1 MKTTGVPR
9 HRASRRQ
16 RCPGPGP
23 RLRGRGP
30 RHVSQPFLATATPTP
45 PKPFC
50 AVLPGRPQP
59 RRPGVPSVCFGA
71 LRQSTSEAGSADSRT
86 PHPLLRGVGRAC
98 VLDSS
103 PVKCLLSVSGGSE
116 ACRPGPALRGLE
128 VGACGPRPPFSVA
141 VAGRAGE
148 GRERTR
154 PRPQTGRRLLLP
166 ICSLLQRGR
175 PRIRL
180 GKSFGQNHKEV
191 TAPSPRRAPRASV
204 SLRLGGCSSPHA
216 AACVLT
222 SVLPSGRW
230 RPHAAAETGLRSAP
244 RAVLPGPSQLPQGA
258 RQTDVLPSCRPQ
270 SPLFLP
276 LPSPCPGLSRGT
288 GSRAQA
294 PRSLRR
300 RV

>member
-1 MKTTGVPR
+1 MSPVPPPPCQEHPTVKTTGVPR

-59 RRPGVPSVCFGA
+59 RRPGVPSICFGA

-180 GKSFGQNHKEV
+180 VSARASARITRKLPRPPRGARLGP
-191 TAPSPRRAPRASV
+191 PSRCGSAAAHPPTRRRAS
-204 SLRLGGCSSPHA
+204 
-216 AACVLT
+216 
-222 SVLPSGRW
+222 
-230 RPHAAAETGLRSAP
+230 
-244 RAVLPGPSQLPQGA
+244 
-258 RQTDVLPSCRPQ
+258 
-270 SPLFLP
+270 
-276 LPSPCPGLSRGT
+276 
-288 GSRAQA
+288 
-294 PRSLRR
+294 
-300 RV
+300 

>member
-1 MKTTGVPR
+1 MSPVPAPPCQEHPTVKTTGVPR

-16 RCPGPGP
+16 RCPRPGP

-154 PRPQTGRRLLLP
+154 PRPQTAGGSCFPSAPSSSVAGLGSVSARASARITRKLP
-166 ICSLLQRGR
+166 RPPRGA
-175 PRIRL
+175 RL
-180 GKSFGQNHKEV
+180 GP
-191 TAPSPRRAPRASV
+191 PSRCGSAAAHPPTRRRAS
-204 SLRLGGCSSPHA
+204 
-216 AACVLT
+216 
-222 SVLPSGRW
+222 
-230 RPHAAAETGLRSAP
+230 
-244 RAVLPGPSQLPQGA
+244 
-258 RQTDVLPSCRPQ
+258 
-270 SPLFLP
+270 
-276 LPSPCPGLSRGT
+276 
-288 GSRAQA
+288 
-294 PRSLRR
+294 
-300 RV
+300 